1 MRYALAA
8 GLLAAQAAAL
18 RNVMYVDEWHYTSL
32 PSSDML
38 SSVTHAIMAFAPSE
52 GFSSGSTF
60 TPFMSVDSFRALFPS
75 STKIMVALGGWG
87 DNAGFSTGVA
97 SNDSITTY
105 AKNVATMLDSM
116 GFDGVDI
123 DWEYP
128 GGNGEDYKTTPNSQ
142 RTGEI
147 DSFPVLLKAIRDA
160 IGTDKVLSIAT
171 PGLKRDMIAYTA
183 DKGPSIFEPVDM
195 VNIMSYDLMNRRDNV
210 TKHHTS
216 IKGSLEAVNNY
227 IDIGMNASQGNLGIA
242 FYSKYFYTDPA
253 SDCATEPLGCATV
266 ALEDAQGQD
275 TGKSGA
281 VTFETSP
288 EVSDTVA
295 LSSWST
301 AKSNGI
307 TDDEEGGQYY
317 WDSTNNIFWTWDTP
331 ELISKKFTEIIGK
344 TGLGGV
350 MAWSL
355 GEDSLDWSE
364 LKAINTGVAGSS

>member
-1 MRYALAA
+1 
-8 GLLAAQAAAL
+8 
-18 RNVMYVDEWHYTSL
+18 
-32 PSSDML
+32 
-38 SSVTHAIMAFAPSE
+38 
-52 GFSSGSTF
+52 
-60 TPFMSVDSFRALFPS
+60 
-75 STKIMVALGGWG
+75 
-87 DNAGFSTGVA
+87 
-97 SNDSITTY
+97 
-105 AKNVATMLDSM
+105 
-116 GFDGVDI
+116 
-123 DWEYP
+123 
-128 GGNGEDYKTTPNSQ
+128 
-142 RTGEI
+142 
-147 DSFPVLLKAIRDA
+147 
-160 IGTDKVLSIAT
+160 
-171 PGLKRDMIAYTA
+171 MIAYTA

-216 IKGSLEAVNNY
+216 IKDSLEAVNNY

-266 ALEDAQGQD
+266 LLEDAQGQD

-281 VTFETSP
+281 VTFETNP
-288 EVSDTVA
+288 AVTDTVA
-295 LSSWST
+295 LSSWTT

-307 TDDEEGGQYY
+307 TDDEAGGQYY

-331 ELISKKFTEIIGK
+331 DLISKKFTEIIAK

-364 LKAINTGVAGSS
+364 LKAINTGVAGSA